1 MAFPG
6 HAGRC
11 WPLLGWRLVARIG
24 HMVDQCLRRV
34 WHNLAVRATD
44 VPTGTMTFVFTDI
57 VSSTRMWND
66 PLSMGPA
73 LRIHDEIVRD
83 VLVGEGGY
91 IFSTTGDGFG
101 AAFEHADAA
110 IRAAVLVQR
119 RLGDTVWPNGADIA
133 VRIGMHLGRAEER
146 DGNFFGPPVNRSA
159 RVMAIAQGRQ
169 IVVTATVR
177 DSAESWLPDDI
188 TLVPLGPV
196 ELKDITEPI
205 EVYSVA
211 SRGVDVP
218 PPPDPA
224 PPFVA
229 GNLPERV
236 ATLVGRASAMS
247 DVMAALAQH
256 RLVTLV
262 GVGGVGKTTLA
273 TDVGRNIRR
282 FTDGVWF
289 VKLGQI
295 QDGGAVVGAIADAL
309 GLSATGVTIDE
320 LIENTLR
327 ARRMLLLIDN
337 CDHVLDAVGEAVDAI
352 LGGTPNVHVLATSRE
367 PLHRAGERVVSVLPL
382 AVLPSGNGHSDA
394 AELFLRRAAE
404 SGIELDPAAHGTAID
419 ELCRRLDGLPLAI
432 ELAAAKTRAFDPS
445 RLVDLLEHRFHLLG
459 TGRRSAD
466 ARHQTLRSTFDWSY
480 DLLDERD
487 RLVFDR
493 LGVIAGPFDI
503 DDALALCADV
513 LPQVDV
519 INSLTSLVDKSLVQR
534 LATSPPFR
542 LLESLREFSM
552 EQLVAAGA
560 DQAVQRRHSQR
571 FRDLAAEMRRT
582 CMGPRER
589 TIAELIAV
597 QVNDFE
603 AATRWAAANGELDWA
618 LSIVVDLNTIGFQ
631 RGWRPAPTWL
641 ADLLAAPPDPLPEAW
656 ADFLAASAATAVNEL
671 GAVRRARELAG
682 AALSI
687 DPDNPQALIVLA
699 HLARHPNE
707 CYEYARRA
715 RETAVERHQLH
726 WELDALTYQAFGA
739 LVDGNTEEALAIAH
753 ELHRRGDEIADRS
766 IVGWSHFVVAR
777 ALSST
782 DPARA
787 LVALDA
793 ARVVADEVANPN
805 LEISSRRHRAS
816 ALITGEDPEAA
827 EDAIRSLLDRTLEL
841 GEIDQARR
849 TCALAGVTRALRGD
863 DETAA
868 LLIGRLGLPNR
879 TPADLIHYQGIADAL
894 AERLGER
901 HQSLLARGRAM
912 SVGETID
919 LTIAA
924 LR

>member
-1 MAFPG
+1 
-6 HAGRC
+6 
-11 WPLLGWRLVARIG
+11 
-24 HMVDQCLRRV
+24 
-34 WHNLAVRATD
+34 VRDAD

-57 VSSTRMWND
+57 VSSTRLWND
-66 PLSMGPA
+66 PSSMGPA
-73 LRIHDEIVRD
+73 LRMHDEIVRD

-91 IFSTTGDGFG
+91 IFSAMGDGFG

-110 IRAAVLVQR
+110 IRAAVSVQR
-119 RLGDTVWPNGADIA
+119 RLGETKWPNGADIA

-146 DGNFFGPPVNRSA
+146 DGNYFGPPVNRSA

-177 DSAESWLPDDI
+177 DSAEGWLPDDI

-211 SRGVDVP
+211 SDGVDVP
-218 PPPDPA
+218 LRPDRA
-224 PPFVA
+224 PVHVV
-229 GNLPERV
+229 GNLPERM
-236 ATLVGRASAMS
+236 ATLVGRAETR
-247 DVMAALAQH
+247 AAVVGALDQH

-273 TDVGRNIRR
+273 TDVGRHVRR
-282 FTDGVWF
+282 FPDGVWL

-295 QDGGAVVGAIADAL
+295 QEGRAVVGAIADAL
-309 GLSATGVTIDE
+309 GLSATGVTLDE
-320 LIENTLR
+320 LIDNALR
-327 ARRMLLLIDN
+327 VRRMLLLLDN
-337 CDHVLDAVGEAVDAI
+337 CDHVLDAVGDAVEAI

-367 PLHRAGERVVSVLPL
+367 PLRLAGERVVPVLPL
-382 AVLPSGNGHSDA
+382 AVSQPGQGQSEA
-394 AELFLRRAAE
+394 AELFVQRAAE
-404 SGIELDPAAHGTAID
+404 SGATLDAVAHGPAID
-419 ELCRRLDGLPLAI
+419 DLCRRLDGLPLAI
-432 ELAAAKTRAFDPS
+432 ELAAAKSRAFDPA
-445 RLVDLLEHRFHLLG
+445 RLVDLLHNRFQLLG
-459 TGRRSAD
+459 ADQRSGD
-466 ARHQTLRSTFDWSY
+466 ARHQTLRATFDWSY
-480 DLLDERD
+480 EMLDQRD
-487 RLVFDR
+487 RMVFDR
-493 LGVIAGPFDI
+493 LGAIAGPFDI
-503 DDALALCADV
+503 DDAVALCADV
-513 LPQVDV
+513 VSELDV
-519 INSLTSLVDKSLVQR
+519 INSLASLVDRSLVQR
-534 LATSPPFR
+534 LASSPPFR

-560 DQAVQRRHSQR
+560 DQTVQRRHAER
-571 FRDLAAEMRRT
+571 FRDLAATLRRT

-589 TIAELIAV
+589 AIAELIAA

-618 LSIVVDLNTIGFQ
+618 LAIVVDLNTIGFQ
-631 RGWRPAPTWL
+631 RGWRPAATWL
-641 ADLLAAPPDPLPEAW
+641 VDLLGAAPDPLPAAW
-656 ADFLAASAATAVNEL
+656 ADFFAASSAAALNQL
-671 GAVRRARELAG
+671 GAVGRARELAG

-699 HLARHPNE
+699 HLSRHPNE
-707 CYEYARRA
+707 CYENARRA
-715 RETAVERHQLH
+715 REAAVERDQLH
-726 WELDALTYQAFGA
+726 WELNALTYQAFGA
-739 LVDGNTEEALAIAH
+739 LVDGNTSEALDIAR
-753 ELHRRGDEIADRS
+753 ELRRRGDHIGDRS
-766 IVGWSHFVVAR
+766 TVGWSHYVAAR

-787 LVALDA
+787 LVALDE
-793 ARVVADEVANPN
+793 ARAVAEEVANPN
-805 LEISSRRHRAS
+805 LEISSRRQGAS

-849 TCALAGVTRALRGD
+849 TCALAGVTRAMRGD

-879 TPADLIHYQGIADAL
+879 TPGDLIQYQRIADEL
-894 AERLGER
+894 AARLGDR
-901 HQSLLARGRAM
+901 HQQLLGRGRSM
-912 SVGETID
+912 SIGDTID